1 MRILFDHGTP
11 FPLRFALTGYSIT
24 RTQDMGWD
32 TLSNGEL
39 LTAAEQ
45 AGFELLLTTDKN
57 IRYQQNLAGRKITIA
72 VLGTSQ
78 WPVLRLH
85 VQRVVAAVNAITPG
99 SYTYER
105 IFELIFRTCNSL
117 FLLVLD
123 FVGKLR
129 INRTIPINWL
139 GKERTQANQGVVSHR
154 DITGKVSGPPP

>member
-11 FPLRFALTGYSIT
+11 FPLRASLAGHSII

-32 TLSNGEL
+32 RLSNGEL

-57 IRYQQNLAGRKITIA
+57 IRYQQNLAGRKIAIV

-85 VQRVVAAVNAITPG
+85 V
-99 SYTYER
+99 
-105 IFELIFRTCNSL
+105 
-117 FLLVLD
+117 
-123 FVGKLR
+123 
-129 INRTIPINWL
+129 
-139 GKERTQANQGVVSHR
+139 
-154 DITGKVSGPPP
+154 